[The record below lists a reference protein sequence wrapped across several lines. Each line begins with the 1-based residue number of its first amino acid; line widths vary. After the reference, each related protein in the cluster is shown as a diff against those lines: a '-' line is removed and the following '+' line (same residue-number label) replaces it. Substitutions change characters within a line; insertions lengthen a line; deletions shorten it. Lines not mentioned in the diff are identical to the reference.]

1 MDLSQLLRALG
12 LQQAYQSYQQ
22 NIGQPFANVAGPFGR
37 GLLGMEKPEYGQEQ
51 AYRTGQAFGNMP
63 AVSAPVGAFKALA
76 QIPGLLEAAGVAP
89 AIFIGPK
96 SKAWNKASAEAF
108 EKLEK
113 AGSSN
118 KDAYLQTGT
127 FRSPDGLLRQEISD
141 LPAEYKPGAEFAR
154 QTEQYNK
161 QLDEAF
167 AASYL
172 RHTMDRL
179 GIGVADAKDN
189 FREMFGKD
197 VPATAGSLAKAMTA
211 QEASDLYKR
220 LESIPAPSRSAMQSV
235 VGNVYSH
242 PELYQAYPELA
253 QTQFNIRHPKDMG
266 LGTQGYYDGGVSF
279 RDDVGYA
286 MQSGKSLMGH
296 ELQHAIQSKEGFA
309 LGGNQEQFAHGPMF
323 SKKAQDLNA
332 DLSKELTGTYSML
345 PEEIIKIITSQSSV
359 IDPNQLQPIINKYGF
374 GSMDDALAFLKT
386 EDMKR
391 TPFGQYQRLA
401 GEAEARAVQARMN
414 YPTEELRK
422 IFPLESYDVPIDQL
436 IVRGLLNQ

>member
-1 MDLSQLLRALG
+1 MDMTELLRLLG
-12 LQQAYQSYQQ
+12 LRQAYDAYQR
-22 NIGQPFANVAGPFGR
+22 NIGQPVANVAGPFGR
-37 GLLGMEKPEYGQEQ
+37 GFLGLQQPEYGSEE
-51 AYRTGQAFGNMP
+51 AYRTGQAVGNMP
-63 AVSAPVGAFKALA
+63 AVAAPVGAFKAAA

-96 SKAWNKASAEAF
+96 SKSWNKASAEAF

-113 AGSSN
+113 QGMSN

-141 LPAEYKPGAEFAR
+141 FPAEYKPGAEFAR

-179 GIGVADAKDN
+179 GIGVADAKEN

-220 LESIPAPSRSAMQSV
+220 LEAMPAPSRSAMQSV

-279 RDDVGYA
+279 RDDVGYG
-286 MQSGKSLMGH
+286 MQTGKSLMGH

-323 SKKAQDLNA
+323 SRKARDLNA
-332 DLSKELTGTYSML
+332 DLSKELTGSYSLL
-345 PEEIIKIITSQSSV
+345 PEEIIKIIGTQSSA
-359 IDPNQLQPIINKYGF
+359 IDSKQLQPIIQKYGF
-374 GSMDDALAFLKT
+374 GSIDDALAFLKS

-414 YPTEELRK
+414 YPIEELRK
-422 IFPLESYDVPIDQL
+422 MFPLESYDVPIDQL
-436 IVRGLLNQ
+436 IVRGLLNK